1 MSNATAAPRTGEFT
15 HRQIQIIIIGLMG
28 GMFLSSLDQNIV
40 GTAIKTIADDL
51 SGLDQQVWVTTA
63 YLITSTLATPIYG
76 KLSDLYGRKPFYLA
90 AIGIFVLGSLL
101 CTFSTSM
108 YMLAAFRAVQGLG
121 AGGLMSLA
129 LAIIGDI
136 VAPRERAKYQ
146 GYFLAVFGTS
156 SVLGPIVGGFFAQA
170 SSILGIAGWRWVFLV
185 NVPVG
190 ILAFAMVTATLKLH
204 HVRREATIDWAGAFF
219 LVAGLVPAL
228 LVAEQGRTWGWTS
241 TASII
246 CYAIA
251 IVGIAAFVLT
261 EWRMGD
267 NALIPLRIFRNRTIF
282 IGLTGGF
289 AIGAGMFGGMITIP
303 QYLQIVHG
311 ASPMGSGF
319 MMLPMV
325 VGMMS
330 ASIISG
336 QLMSRTGRVRIFP
349 LIGISLM
356 IATLLA
362 FSQVTADTPLW
373 QFMVCMFFFG
383 FGLGNTMQPLTL
395 AVQAAV
401 DPREMG
407 MATSA
412 ATFFRQIGGTA
423 GVAVFLSVLFNSL
436 ASNIAD
442 AFKAA
447 AGTTEFK
454 TALMNAAQNGDAAN
468 KAFATALLKG
478 DTSAMSTVASDS
490 SLIGKLDPVLAHPFK
505 VGFSQ
510 SMDQVFLLGAIV
522 CTVGLIVLLFL
533 PSVTLSSQSAAARI
547 AAEKSDAE
555 GAVDADA
562 VSAAP
567 QDAEEPQVPAPA
579 VTRGRPGGSRPAA
592 PVSPDVSYHP
602 KRAWT
607 DDLVD
612 AAARGS
618 GGHTLDELSDS
629 RNAG

>member
-1 MSNATAAPRTGEFT
+1 MTRTIAAPRPAGELT
-15 HRQIQIIIIGLMG
+15 HRQITTIIIGLMT
-28 GMFLSSLDQNIV
+28 GMFLSALDQNVV

-51 SGLDQQVWVTTA
+51 SGLDQQAWVTTA
-63 YLITSTLATPIYG
+63 YLITSTIATPIYG

-90 AIGIFVLGSLL
+90 AITIFVVGSLL

-170 SSILGIAGWRWVFLV
+170 DKFLGITGWRWVFLI

-190 ILAFAMVTATLKLH
+190 IVAFAVVTATLHLH
-204 HVRREATIDWAGAFF
+204 HVQKRATIDWGGALF
-219 LVAGLVPAL
+219 LIVGLVPAL
-228 LVAEQGRTWGWTS
+228 LVAEQGRTWGWTDTRS
-241 TASII
+241 LACYSI
-246 CYAIA
+246 AVVGVLAFIA
-251 IVGIAAFVLT
+251 V
-261 EWRMGD
+261 EWRQGD
-267 NALIPLRIFRNRTIF
+267 NALIPLRIFRNRTIL

-311 ASPMGSGF
+311 ATPMGSGF

-325 VGMMS
+325 LGMMI
-330 ASIISG
+330 ASIASG

-349 LIGISLM
+349 LVGITLM
-356 IATLLA
+356 TLTLLA

-373 QFMVCMFFFG
+373 QFMTAMFFFG

-395 AVQAAV
+395 AVQASV
-401 DPREMG
+401 HPREMG
-407 MATSA
+407 MATSS

-423 GVAVFLSVLFNSL
+423 GVAVFISVLFNSL
-436 ASNIAD
+436 TDNIAN
-442 AFKAA
+442 AFKDAA
-447 AGTTEFK
+447 ATTQFK
-454 TALMNAAQNGDAAN
+454 TAIATALQSGDATN
-468 KAFATALLKG
+468 KAFAQALVKG
-478 DTSAMSTVASDS
+478 DTSALSGVASDS
-490 SLIGKLDPVLAHPFK
+490 SLIGKLDPVLSHPFK

-510 SMDQVFLLGAIV
+510 SMDQVFLLGAVV
-522 CTVGLIVLLFL
+522 CAVGFAILLFM
-533 PSVTLSSQSAAARI
+533 PNVKLSSRSAAAKL
-547 AAEKSDAE
+547 AAEAGADAE
-555 GAVDADA
+555 SVP
-562 VSAAP
+562 AASTASEIRTP
-567 QDAEEPQVPAPA
+567 TAPVGPSPKRVREEPRTPAYVPQ
-579 VTRGRPGGSRPAA
+579 
-592 PVSPDVSYHP
+592 
-602 KRAWT
+602 RAWR

-612 AAARGS
+612 AAAWES
-618 GGHTLDELSDS
+618 AGHTLAELPDS
-629 RNAG
+629 GDAD

>member
-1 MSNATAAPRTGEFT
+1 MTTPTTAPALRAGELT
-15 HRQIQIIIIGLMG
+15 HRQITTIIIGLMA
-28 GMFLSSLDQNIV
+28 GMFLSALDQNVV
-40 GTAIKTIADDL
+40 GTAIRTIADDL

-63 YLITSTLATPIYG
+63 YLITSTIATPIYG
-76 KLSDLYGRKPFYLA
+76 KLSDIYGRKPFYLA
-90 AIGIFVLGSLL
+90 AISIFVLGSLL

-170 SSILGIAGWRWVFLV
+170 DALFGITGWRWVFLV

-190 ILAFAMVTATLKLH
+190 ILAFLMVTWTLRLH
-204 HVRREATIDWAGAFF
+204 HTRRQATIDWAGAFF
-219 LVAGLVPAL
+219 LIVGLVPAL
-228 LVAEQGRTWGWTS
+228 LVAEQGRTWGWTDNRS
-241 TASII
+241 LA
-246 CYAIA
+246 CYLIA
-251 IVGIAAFVLT
+251 IVGLLAFVLV
-261 EWRMGD
+261 EWRQGD
-267 NALIPLRIFRNRTIF
+267 NALIPLRIFRNRTIL

-311 ASPMGSGF
+311 ATPMGSGF

-325 VGMMS
+325 IGMMS
-330 ASIISG
+330 ASVLSG

-349 LIGISLM
+349 LIGITLM
-356 IATLLA
+356 TLTLLA
-362 FSQVTADTPLW
+362 FSQVGADTPLW
-373 QFMVCMFFFG
+373 QFMTAMFFFG

-395 AVQAAV
+395 AVQASV

-423 GVAVFLSVLFNSL
+423 GVAVFLSVLFGSL
-436 ASNIAD
+436 GDNIAN
-442 AFKAA
+442 AFKNA

-454 TALMNAAQNGDAAN
+454 AAIANALASGDATN
-468 KAFATALLKG
+468 RDFAQALVKG
-478 DTSAMSTVASDS
+478 DTSALASVTSDS
-490 SLIGKLDPVLAHPFK
+490 SLISRLDPVLAHPFK

-510 SMDQVFLLGAIV
+510 SMDQVFLLGALV
-522 CTVGLIVLLFL
+522 CAVGLVILLFM
-533 PSVTLSSQSAAARI
+533 PNVKLSNQSAAARI
-547 AAEKSDAE
+547 AAEKAAAE
-555 GAVDADA
+555 
-562 VSAAP
+562 AAEV
-567 QDAEEPQVPAPA
+567 AASREEPAVPGRRSLGRVRSTAGEAP
-579 VTRGRPGGSRPAA
+579 R
-592 PVSPDVSYHP
+592 
-602 KRAWT
+602 RAWT

-612 AAARGS
+612 AAAMES
-618 GGHTLDELSDS
+618 AGHTLEELSDAGEVWESS
-629 RNAG
+629 RGGVRVR